1 MNNVKKNTCKGQ
13 LETKIPGHPIKG
25 HRVERRK
32 AGKRTKVVVSS
43 RRTQIRTLQRSAQI
57 KFKDN
62 HQKK

>member
-32 AGKRTKVVVSS
+32 AGWEE
-43 RRTQIRTLQRSAQI
+43 I
-57 KFKDN
+57 
-62 HQKK
+62 